1 MPEFEWDEDKRLTN
15 VTKHQIDFA
24 DARALFDGRPVVVTD
39 TRVEGELRFKT
50 IGELDGRL

>member
-24 DARALFDGRPVVVTD
+24 DARALFDGRPVVVAY
-39 TRVEGELRFKT
+39 TRVEGELRF
-50 IGELDGRL
+50 